1 MKQTAIVTGGSRGIG
16 RAVAVRLAKD
26 GMNLVINYRGNSAA
40 AEETERLCRELGA
53 EVLLVQGDVSRA
65 EDCEKLAA
73 QAKEAFGRVDVLVNN
88 AGITRDGLL
97 ARMTKEDF
105 RAVLDVNLVGPWNM
119 MKAVNRIMMKQRYGR
134 IVNLSSV
141 TGLMGNM
148 GQTNYAAAKA
158 GILGMTKSYAREV
171 ASRGITVNAV
181 APGFIDTDMTEAMP
195 EGAKDKNRHRNT
207 NGAHRKAGRRGGS
220 SGFPGERTGRIHY
233 GRGPA
238 GRRRNGD
245 VEAEIRREQDEK
257 KSCDYRNGCHT
268 PVGLSAR
275 RPGRTFGTAWWESP
289 RLRRWTP
296 KSGR

>member
-26 GMNLVINYRGNSAA
+26 GMNLVINYRGNSEA

-97 ARMTKEDF
+97 ARMTEEDF

-195 EGAKDKNRHRNT
+195 EGAKDKIIT
-207 NGAHRKAGRRGGS
+207 GIPMG
-220 SGFPGERTGRIHY
+220 RTGK
-233 GRGPA
+233 PEDVAEAVAFLVSEQA
-238 GRRRNGD
+238 GYITGE
-245 VEAEIRREQDEK
+245 V
-257 KSCDYRNGCHT
+257 
-268 PVGLSAR
+268 
-275 RPGRTFGTAWWESP
+275 
-289 RLRRWTP
+289 LRVD
-296 KSGR
+296 GGMAM

>member
-97 ARMTKEDF
+97 ARMTEEDF

-141 TGLMGNM
+141 TGLMGNK

-181 APGFIDTDMTEAMP
+181 APGFIDTDMTEAMS
-195 EGAKDKNRHRNT
+195 EGAKDKIVT
-207 NGAHRKAGRRGGS
+207 GIPMG
-220 SGFPGERTGRIHY
+220 RTGK
-233 GRGPA
+233 PEDVAEAVAFLASEQA
-238 GRRRNGD
+238 GYITGE
-245 VEAEIRREQDEK
+245 V
-257 KSCDYRNGCHT
+257 
-268 PVGLSAR
+268 
-275 RPGRTFGTAWWESP
+275 
-289 RLRRWTP
+289 LRVD
-296 KSGR
+296 GGMAM

>member
-40 AEETERLCRELGA
+40 AEETERLCRDLGA

-97 ARMTKEDF
+97 ARMTEEDF

-181 APGFIDTDMTEAMP
+181 APGFIDTDMTEAMQ
-195 EGAKDKNRHRNT
+195 EGAKDKIIT
-207 NGAHRKAGRRGGS
+207 GIPMG
-220 SGFPGERTGRIHY
+220 RTGK
-233 GRGPA
+233 PEDVAEAVAFLASEQA
-238 GRRRNGD
+238 GYITGE
-245 VEAEIRREQDEK
+245 V
-257 KSCDYRNGCHT
+257 
-268 PVGLSAR
+268 
-275 RPGRTFGTAWWESP
+275 
-289 RLRRWTP
+289 LRVD
-296 KSGR
+296 GGMAM

>member
-16 RAVAVRLAKD
+16 RAVAVCLAKD

-97 ARMTKEDF
+97 ARMTEEDF

-195 EGAKDKNRHRNT
+195 EGAKDKIIT
-207 NGAHRKAGRRGGS
+207 GIPMG
-220 SGFPGERTGRIHY
+220 RTGK
-233 GRGPA
+233 PEDVAEAVAFLASEQA
-238 GRRRNGD
+238 GYITGE
-245 VEAEIRREQDEK
+245 V
-257 KSCDYRNGCHT
+257 
-268 PVGLSAR
+268 
-275 RPGRTFGTAWWESP
+275 
-289 RLRRWTP
+289 LRVD
-296 KSGR
+296 GGMAM

>member
-16 RAVAVRLAKD
+16 RAVAMRLAKD
-26 GMNLVINYRGNSAA
+26 GMNLVINYRGNSAT

-53 EVLLVQGDVSRA
+53 EVLLVQGDVSCA

-97 ARMTKEDF
+97 ARMTEEDF

-119 MKAVNRIMMKQRYGR
+119 IKAVNRIMMKQRYGR

-171 ASRGITVNAV
+171 AGRGITVNAV

-195 EGAKDKNRHRNT
+195 EGAKDKIIT
-207 NGAHRKAGRRGGS
+207 GIPMG
-220 SGFPGERTGRIHY
+220 RTGK
-233 GRGPA
+233 PEDVAEAVAFLASEQA
-238 GRRRNGD
+238 GYITGE
-245 VEAEIRREQDEK
+245 V
-257 KSCDYRNGCHT
+257 
-268 PVGLSAR
+268 
-275 RPGRTFGTAWWESP
+275 
-289 RLRRWTP
+289 LRVD
-296 KSGR
+296 GGMAM

>member
-40 AEETERLCRELGA
+40 AEETERMCRELGA
-53 EVLLVQGDVSRA
+53 EVLLVQGDVSLA

-97 ARMTKEDF
+97 ARMTEEDF

-195 EGAKDKNRHRNT
+195 EGAKDKIIT
-207 NGAHRKAGRRGGS
+207 GIPMG
-220 SGFPGERTGRIHY
+220 RTGK
-233 GRGPA
+233 PEDVAEAVAFLASEQA
-238 GRRRNGD
+238 GYITGE
-245 VEAEIRREQDEK
+245 V
-257 KSCDYRNGCHT
+257 
-268 PVGLSAR
+268 
-275 RPGRTFGTAWWESP
+275 
-289 RLRRWTP
+289 LRVD
-296 KSGR
+296 GGMAM

>member
-97 ARMTKEDF
+97 ARMTEEDF

-119 MKAVNRIMMKQRYGR
+119 MKAVNRIMMKQRNGR

-195 EGAKDKNRHRNT
+195 EGAKDKIIT
-207 NGAHRKAGRRGGS
+207 GIPMG
-220 SGFPGERTGRIHY
+220 RTGK
-233 GRGPA
+233 PEDVAEAVAFLASEQA
-238 GRRRNGD
+238 GYITGE
-245 VEAEIRREQDEK
+245 V
-257 KSCDYRNGCHT
+257 
-268 PVGLSAR
+268 
-275 RPGRTFGTAWWESP
+275 
-289 RLRRWTP
+289 LRVD
-296 KSGR
+296 GGMAM

>member
-53 EVLLVQGDVSRA
+53 EVLLVQGDVSCA

-97 ARMTKEDF
+97 ARMTEEDF

-195 EGAKDKNRHRNT
+195 EGAKDKIIT
-207 NGAHRKAGRRGGS
+207 GIPMG
-220 SGFPGERTGRIHY
+220 RTGKPEDVAEAVAFLASE
-233 GRGPA
+233 PA
-238 GRRRNGD
+238 GYITGE
-245 VEAEIRREQDEK
+245 V
-257 KSCDYRNGCHT
+257 
-268 PVGLSAR
+268 
-275 RPGRTFGTAWWESP
+275 
-289 RLRRWTP
+289 LRVD
-296 KSGR
+296 GGMAM

>member
-40 AEETERLCRELGA
+40 AEETERMCRELGA

-97 ARMTKEDF
+97 ARMTEEDF

-119 MKAVNRIMMKQRYGR
+119 IKAVNRIMMKQRYGR

-195 EGAKDKNRHRNT
+195 EGAKDKIIT
-207 NGAHRKAGRRGGS
+207 EIPMG
-220 SGFPGERTGRIHY
+220 RTGK
-233 GRGPA
+233 PEDVAEAVAFLASEQA
-238 GRRRNGD
+238 GYITGE
-245 VEAEIRREQDEK
+245 V
-257 KSCDYRNGCHT
+257 
-268 PVGLSAR
+268 
-275 RPGRTFGTAWWESP
+275 
-289 RLRRWTP
+289 LRVD
-296 KSGR
+296 GGMAM

>member
-16 RAVAVRLAKD
+16 RAVAMRLAKD

-53 EVLLVQGDVSRA
+53 EVFLVQGDVSRA

-97 ARMTKEDF
+97 ARMTEEDF

-158 GILGMTKSYAREV
+158 GIVGMTKSYAREV
-171 ASRGITVNAV
+171 AGRGITVNAV

-195 EGAKDKNRHRNT
+195 EGAKDKIIT
-207 NGAHRKAGRRGGS
+207 GIPMG
-220 SGFPGERTGRIHY
+220 RTGK
-233 GRGPA
+233 PEDVAEAVAFLASEQA
-238 GRRRNGD
+238 GYITGE
-245 VEAEIRREQDEK
+245 V
-257 KSCDYRNGCHT
+257 
-268 PVGLSAR
+268 
-275 RPGRTFGTAWWESP
+275 
-289 RLRRWTP
+289 LRVD
-296 KSGR
+296 GGMAM

>member
-16 RAVAVRLAKD
+16 RAVAMRLAKD

-73 QAKEAFGRVDVLVNN
+73 QAKDAFGRVDVLVNN

-97 ARMTKEDF
+97 ARMTEEDF

-158 GILGMTKSYAREV
+158 GIVGMTKSYAREV
-171 ASRGITVNAV
+171 AGRGITVNAV

-195 EGAKDKNRHRNT
+195 EGAKDKIIT
-207 NGAHRKAGRRGGS
+207 GIPMG
-220 SGFPGERTGRIHY
+220 RTGK
-233 GRGPA
+233 PEDVAEAVAFLASEQA
-238 GRRRNGD
+238 GYITGE
-245 VEAEIRREQDEK
+245 V
-257 KSCDYRNGCHT
+257 
-268 PVGLSAR
+268 
-275 RPGRTFGTAWWESP
+275 
-289 RLRRWTP
+289 LRVD
-296 KSGR
+296 GGMAM

>member
-16 RAVAVRLAKD
+16 RAVAVRLAKG

-73 QAKEAFGRVDVLVNN
+73 QAKEVFGRVDVLVNN

-97 ARMTKEDF
+97 ARMTEEDF

-158 GILGMTKSYAREV
+158 GIVGMTKSYAREV

-195 EGAKDKNRHRNT
+195 EGAKDKIIT
-207 NGAHRKAGRRGGS
+207 GIPMG
-220 SGFPGERTGRIHY
+220 RTGK
-233 GRGPA
+233 PEDVAEAVAFLASEQA
-238 GRRRNGD
+238 GYITGE
-245 VEAEIRREQDEK
+245 V
-257 KSCDYRNGCHT
+257 
-268 PVGLSAR
+268 
-275 RPGRTFGTAWWESP
+275 
-289 RLRRWTP
+289 LRVD
-296 KSGR
+296 GGMAM

>member
-97 ARMTKEDF
+97 ARMTEEDF

-119 MKAVNRIMMKQRYGR
+119 MKAVNRIMMKQPYGR
-134 IVNLSSV
+134 SVNPSSV

-195 EGAKDKNRHRNT
+195 EGAKDKIVT
-207 NGAHRKAGRRGGS
+207 EIPMG
-220 SGFPGERTGRIHY
+220 RTGK
-233 GRGPA
+233 PEDVAEAVAFLASEQA
-238 GRRRNGD
+238 GYITGE
-245 VEAEIRREQDEK
+245 V
-257 KSCDYRNGCHT
+257 
-268 PVGLSAR
+268 
-275 RPGRTFGTAWWESP
+275 
-289 RLRRWTP
+289 LRVD
-296 KSGR
+296 GGMAM

>member
-40 AEETERLCRELGA
+40 AEETERLCRKLGA

-97 ARMTKEDF
+97 ARMTEEDF

-195 EGAKDKNRHRNT
+195 EGAKDKIVT
-207 NGAHRKAGRRGGS
+207 EIPMG
-220 SGFPGERTGRIHY
+220 RTGKSEDVAEAVAFLASEQ
-233 GRGPA
+233 A
-238 GRRRNGD
+238 GYITGE
-245 VEAEIRREQDEK
+245 V
-257 KSCDYRNGCHT
+257 
-268 PVGLSAR
+268 
-275 RPGRTFGTAWWESP
+275 
-289 RLRRWTP
+289 LRVD
-296 KSGR
+296 GGMAM

>member
-97 ARMTKEDF
+97 ARMTEEDF

-195 EGAKDKNRHRNT
+195 EGAKEKIIT
-207 NGAHRKAGRRGGS
+207 GIPKG
-220 SGFPGERTGRIHY
+220 RTGK
-233 GRGPA
+233 PEDVAEAVAFLASEQA
-238 GRRRNGD
+238 GYITGE
-245 VEAEIRREQDEK
+245 V
-257 KSCDYRNGCHT
+257 
-268 PVGLSAR
+268 
-275 RPGRTFGTAWWESP
+275 
-289 RLRRWTP
+289 LRVD
-296 KSGR
+296 GGMAM

>member
-16 RAVAVRLAKD
+16 RAVAVRLVKD

-40 AEETERLCRELGA
+40 AEETERMCRELGA

-97 ARMTKEDF
+97 ARMTEEDF

-195 EGAKDKNRHRNT
+195 EGAKDKIIT
-207 NGAHRKAGRRGGS
+207 GIPMG
-220 SGFPGERTGRIHY
+220 RTGK
-233 GRGPA
+233 PEDVAEAVAFLASEQA
-238 GRRRNGD
+238 GYITGE
-245 VEAEIRREQDEK
+245 V
-257 KSCDYRNGCHT
+257 
-268 PVGLSAR
+268 
-275 RPGRTFGTAWWESP
+275 
-289 RLRRWTP
+289 LRVD
-296 KSGR
+296 GGMAM

>member
-1 MKQTAIVTGGSRGIG
+1 MKQIAIVTGGSRGIG

-97 ARMTKEDF
+97 ALMTEEDF

-195 EGAKDKNRHRNT
+195 EGAKDKIVT
-207 NGAHRKAGRRGGS
+207 EIPMG
-220 SGFPGERTGRIHY
+220 RTGK
-233 GRGPA
+233 PEDVAEAVAFLASEQA
-238 GRRRNGD
+238 GYITGE
-245 VEAEIRREQDEK
+245 V
-257 KSCDYRNGCHT
+257 
-268 PVGLSAR
+268 
-275 RPGRTFGTAWWESP
+275 
-289 RLRRWTP
+289 LRVD
-296 KSGR
+296 GGMAM

>member
-65 EDCEKLAA
+65 EDCEKLAE
-73 QAKEAFGRVDVLVNN
+73 QAKEVFGRVDVLVNN

-97 ARMTKEDF
+97 ARMSEEDF

-158 GILGMTKSYAREV
+158 GIVGMTKSYAREV
-171 ASRGITVNAV
+171 AGRGITVNAV

-195 EGAKDKNRHRNT
+195 EGAKDKIIT
-207 NGAHRKAGRRGGS
+207 GIPMG
-220 SGFPGERTGRIHY
+220 RTGK
-233 GRGPA
+233 PEDVAEAVAFLASEQA
-238 GRRRNGD
+238 GYITGE
-245 VEAEIRREQDEK
+245 V
-257 KSCDYRNGCHT
+257 
-268 PVGLSAR
+268 
-275 RPGRTFGTAWWESP
+275 
-289 RLRRWTP
+289 LRVD
-296 KSGR
+296 GGMAM

>member
-97 ARMTKEDF
+97 ARMTEEDF

-195 EGAKDKNRHRNT
+195 EGAKDKIIT
-207 NGAHRKAGRRGGS
+207 GIPMG
-220 SGFPGERTGRIHY
+220 RTGK
-233 GRGPA
+233 PEDVAEAVAFLTSEQA
-238 GRRRNGD
+238 GYITGE
-245 VEAEIRREQDEK
+245 V
-257 KSCDYRNGCHT
+257 
-268 PVGLSAR
+268 
-275 RPGRTFGTAWWESP
+275 
-289 RLRRWTP
+289 LRVD
-296 KSGR
+296 GGMAM

>member
-53 EVLLVQGDVSRA
+53 EILLVQGDVSRA

-97 ARMTKEDF
+97 ARMTEEDF

-195 EGAKDKNRHRNT
+195 EGAKDKIVT
-207 NGAHRKAGRRGGS
+207 EIPMG
-220 SGFPGERTGRIHY
+220 RTGK
-233 GRGPA
+233 PEDVAEAVAFLASEQA
-238 GRRRNGD
+238 GYITGE
-245 VEAEIRREQDEK
+245 V
-257 KSCDYRNGCHT
+257 
-268 PVGLSAR
+268 
-275 RPGRTFGTAWWESP
+275 
-289 RLRRWTP
+289 LRVD
-296 KSGR
+296 GGMAM

>member
-40 AEETERLCRELGA
+40 AEETERMCRELGA

-65 EDCEKLAA
+65 EDCEKLATK
-73 QAKEAFGRVDVLVNN
+73 AKEAFGRVDVLVNN

-97 ARMTKEDF
+97 ARMTEEDF

-158 GILGMTKSYAREV
+158 GIVGMTKSYAREV

-195 EGAKDKNRHRNT
+195 EGAKDKIIT
-207 NGAHRKAGRRGGS
+207 GIPMG
-220 SGFPGERTGRIHY
+220 RTGK
-233 GRGPA
+233 PEDVAEAVAFLASEQA
-238 GRRRNGD
+238 GYITGE
-245 VEAEIRREQDEK
+245 V
-257 KSCDYRNGCHT
+257 
-268 PVGLSAR
+268 
-275 RPGRTFGTAWWESP
+275 
-289 RLRRWTP
+289 LRVD
-296 KSGR
+296 GGMAM

>member
-16 RAVAVRLAKD
+16 RAVAVRLAKE

-97 ARMTKEDF
+97 VRMTEEDF

-158 GILGMTKSYAREV
+158 GIVGMTKSYAREV

-195 EGAKDKNRHRNT
+195 EGAKDKIIT
-207 NGAHRKAGRRGGS
+207 GIPMG
-220 SGFPGERTGRIHY
+220 RTGK
-233 GRGPA
+233 PEDVAEAVAFLASEQA
-238 GRRRNGD
+238 GYITGE
-245 VEAEIRREQDEK
+245 V
-257 KSCDYRNGCHT
+257 
-268 PVGLSAR
+268 
-275 RPGRTFGTAWWESP
+275 
-289 RLRRWTP
+289 LRVD
-296 KSGR
+296 GGMAM

>member
-97 ARMTKEDF
+97 ARMTEEDF

-195 EGAKDKNRHRNT
+195 EGAKDKIVT
-207 NGAHRKAGRRGGS
+207 GIPMG
-220 SGFPGERTGRIHY
+220 RTGK
-233 GRGPA
+233 PEDVAEAVVFLASEQA
-238 GRRRNGD
+238 GYITGE
-245 VEAEIRREQDEK
+245 V
-257 KSCDYRNGCHT
+257 
-268 PVGLSAR
+268 
-275 RPGRTFGTAWWESP
+275 
-289 RLRRWTP
+289 LRVD
-296 KSGR
+296 GGMAM

>member
-40 AEETERLCRELGA
+40 AEETERMCRELGA

-65 EDCEKLAA
+65 EDCEKLTA

-97 ARMTKEDF
+97 ARMTEEDF

-141 TGLMGNM
+141 TGLMGNV

-195 EGAKDKNRHRNT
+195 EGAKDKIIT
-207 NGAHRKAGRRGGS
+207 GIPMG
-220 SGFPGERTGRIHY
+220 RTGK
-233 GRGPA
+233 PEDVAEAVAFLASEQA
-238 GRRRNGD
+238 GYITGE
-245 VEAEIRREQDEK
+245 V
-257 KSCDYRNGCHT
+257 
-268 PVGLSAR
+268 
-275 RPGRTFGTAWWESP
+275 
-289 RLRRWTP
+289 LRVD
-296 KSGR
+296 GGMAM

>member
-97 ARMTKEDF
+97 ARMTEEDF

-195 EGAKDKNRHRNT
+195 EGAKDKIIT
-207 NGAHRKAGRRGGS
+207 GIPMG
-220 SGFPGERTGRIHY
+220 RTGK
-233 GRGPA
+233 PEDVAEVVAFLASEQA
-238 GRRRNGD
+238 GYITG
-245 VEAEIRREQDEK
+245 E
-257 KSCDYRNGCHT
+257 T
-268 PVGLSAR
+268 
-275 RPGRTFGTAWWESP
+275 
-289 RLRRWTP
+289 LRVD
-296 KSGR
+296 GGMAM

>member
-16 RAVAVRLAKD
+16 RAVAMRLAKD

-40 AEETERLCRELGA
+40 AEETERLCQELGA

-97 ARMTKEDF
+97 ARMTEEDF

-195 EGAKDKNRHRNT
+195 EGAKDKIIT
-207 NGAHRKAGRRGGS
+207 GIPMG
-220 SGFPGERTGRIHY
+220 RTGK
-233 GRGPA
+233 PEDVAEAVAFLASEQA
-238 GRRRNGD
+238 GYITGE
-245 VEAEIRREQDEK
+245 V
-257 KSCDYRNGCHT
+257 
-268 PVGLSAR
+268 
-275 RPGRTFGTAWWESP
+275 
-289 RLRRWTP
+289 LRVD
-296 KSGR
+296 GGMAM

>member
-40 AEETERLCRELGA
+40 AEETERMCRELGA

-73 QAKEAFGRVDVLVNN
+73 QAKEAFGRVDLLVNN

-97 ARMTKEDF
+97 ARMTEEDF

-119 MKAVNRIMMKQRYGR
+119 IKAVNRIMMKQRYGR

-195 EGAKDKNRHRNT
+195 EGAKDKIIT
-207 NGAHRKAGRRGGS
+207 GIPMG
-220 SGFPGERTGRIHY
+220 RTGK
-233 GRGPA
+233 PEDVAEAVAFLASEQA
-238 GRRRNGD
+238 GYITGE
-245 VEAEIRREQDEK
+245 V
-257 KSCDYRNGCHT
+257 
-268 PVGLSAR
+268 
-275 RPGRTFGTAWWESP
+275 
-289 RLRRWTP
+289 LRVD
-296 KSGR
+296 GGMAM

>member
-40 AEETERLCRELGA
+40 AEETERICRELGA

-97 ARMTKEDF
+97 ARMTEEDF

-195 EGAKDKNRHRNT
+195 EGAKDKIVT
-207 NGAHRKAGRRGGS
+207 GIPMG
-220 SGFPGERTGRIHY
+220 RTGK
-233 GRGPA
+233 PEDVAEAVAFLASEQA
-238 GRRRNGD
+238 GYITGE
-245 VEAEIRREQDEK
+245 V
-257 KSCDYRNGCHT
+257 
-268 PVGLSAR
+268 
-275 RPGRTFGTAWWESP
+275 
-289 RLRRWTP
+289 LRVD
-296 KSGR
+296 GGMAM

>member
-26 GMNLVINYRGNSAA
+26 GMNLVINYRGNSAV

-97 ARMTKEDF
+97 ARMTEEDF

-195 EGAKDKNRHRNT
+195 EGAKDKIIT
-207 NGAHRKAGRRGGS
+207 GIPMG
-220 SGFPGERTGRIHY
+220 RTGK
-233 GRGPA
+233 PEDVAEAVAFLASEQA
-238 GRRRNGD
+238 GYITGE
-245 VEAEIRREQDEK
+245 V
-257 KSCDYRNGCHT
+257 
-268 PVGLSAR
+268 
-275 RPGRTFGTAWWESP
+275 
-289 RLRRWTP
+289 LRVD
-296 KSGR
+296 GGMAM

>member
-1 MKQTAIVTGGSRGIG
+1 MKQTTIVTGGSRGIG

-97 ARMTKEDF
+97 ARMTEEDF

-195 EGAKDKNRHRNT
+195 EGAKDKIVT
-207 NGAHRKAGRRGGS
+207 EIPMG
-220 SGFPGERTGRIHY
+220 RTGK
-233 GRGPA
+233 PEDVAEAVAFLASEQA
-238 GRRRNGD
+238 GYITGE
-245 VEAEIRREQDEK
+245 V
-257 KSCDYRNGCHT
+257 
-268 PVGLSAR
+268 
-275 RPGRTFGTAWWESP
+275 
-289 RLRRWTP
+289 LRVD
-296 KSGR
+296 GGMAM

>member
-26 GMNLVINYRGNSAA
+26 GMNLVINYRGNSVA
-40 AEETERLCRELGA
+40 AEETERMCRELGA

-97 ARMTKEDF
+97 ARMTEEDF

-195 EGAKDKNRHRNT
+195 EGAKDKIIT
-207 NGAHRKAGRRGGS
+207 GIPMG
-220 SGFPGERTGRIHY
+220 RTGK
-233 GRGPA
+233 PEDVAEAVAFLASEQA
-238 GRRRNGD
+238 GYITGE
-245 VEAEIRREQDEK
+245 V
-257 KSCDYRNGCHT
+257 
-268 PVGLSAR
+268 
-275 RPGRTFGTAWWESP
+275 
-289 RLRRWTP
+289 LRVD
-296 KSGR
+296 GGMAM

>member
-73 QAKEAFGRVDVLVNN
+73 QTEEAFGRVDVLVNN

-97 ARMTKEDF
+97 ARMTEEDF

-195 EGAKDKNRHRNT
+195 EGAKDKIVT
-207 NGAHRKAGRRGGS
+207 GIPMG
-220 SGFPGERTGRIHY
+220 RTGK
-233 GRGPA
+233 PEDVAEAVAFLASEQA
-238 GRRRNGD
+238 GYITGE
-245 VEAEIRREQDEK
+245 V
-257 KSCDYRNGCHT
+257 
-268 PVGLSAR
+268 
-275 RPGRTFGTAWWESP
+275 
-289 RLRRWTP
+289 LRVD
-296 KSGR
+296 GGMAM

>member
-16 RAVAVRLAKD
+16 RAVAMRLAKD

-65 EDCEKLAA
+65 EDCEKLATK
-73 QAKEAFGRVDVLVNN
+73 AKEAFGRVDVLVNN

-97 ARMTKEDF
+97 ARMTEEDF

-158 GILGMTKSYAREV
+158 GIVGMTKSYAREV

-195 EGAKDKNRHRNT
+195 EGAKDKIIT
-207 NGAHRKAGRRGGS
+207 GIPMG
-220 SGFPGERTGRIHY
+220 RTGK
-233 GRGPA
+233 PEDVAEAVAFLASEQA
-238 GRRRNGD
+238 GYITGE
-245 VEAEIRREQDEK
+245 V
-257 KSCDYRNGCHT
+257 
-268 PVGLSAR
+268 
-275 RPGRTFGTAWWESP
+275 
-289 RLRRWTP
+289 LRVD
-296 KSGR
+296 GGMAM

>member
-16 RAVAVRLAKD
+16 RAVAMRLAKD

-65 EDCEKLAA
+65 EDCEKLAV

-97 ARMTKEDF
+97 ARMTEEDF

-158 GILGMTKSYAREV
+158 GIVGMTKSYAREV

-195 EGAKDKNRHRNT
+195 EGAKDKIIT
-207 NGAHRKAGRRGGS
+207 GIPMG
-220 SGFPGERTGRIHY
+220 RTGK
-233 GRGPA
+233 PEDVAEAVAFLASELA
-238 GRRRNGD
+238 GYITGE
-245 VEAEIRREQDEK
+245 V
-257 KSCDYRNGCHT
+257 
-268 PVGLSAR
+268 
-275 RPGRTFGTAWWESP
+275 
-289 RLRRWTP
+289 LRVD
-296 KSGR
+296 GGMAM

>member
-97 ARMTKEDF
+97 ARMTEEDF

-171 ASRGITVNAV
+171 ASRGLTVNAV

-195 EGAKDKNRHRNT
+195 EGAKDKIISEIPM
-207 NGAHRKAGRRGGS
+207 G
-220 SGFPGERTGRIHY
+220 RTGK
-233 GRGPA
+233 PEDVAEAVAFLASEQA
-238 GRRRNGD
+238 GYITGE
-245 VEAEIRREQDEK
+245 V
-257 KSCDYRNGCHT
+257 
-268 PVGLSAR
+268 
-275 RPGRTFGTAWWESP
+275 
-289 RLRRWTP
+289 LRVD
-296 KSGR
+296 GGMAM